1 MTPTQPHS
9 HRRGSLALAL
19 SAAVAGSIAW
29 QSIAVGQLV
38 PGTQIQTTIRPG
50 VWMQYSGGI
59 VGTAVGIYDSG
70 DPSDTFSR
78 ETSLALNIPP
88 TTPTPAQA
96 GFASTF
102 FNQGT
107 TAAQNI
113 RSGGWLGASLQGNEQ
128 NTPAIPAGWPDS
140 QVRAGDPAHLF
151 TSATTL
157 NRTSSVT
164 SNGIQPW
171 YLDYNSSFSESHT
184 GQSFVTAANPANNL
198 AVMVDPI
205 NATPLPFAYDNSN
218 GGGRM
223 LGGASNPLDSRS
235 SSITYLPQGNARVPS
250 LATIADPGFTYNV
263 ELIPMEFSSTL
274 VPNAAGVN
282 VVAGLGVQRQMVITV
297 TNAADVPNVRNI
309 TATAA
314 GLQPGYRP
322 INAAGDTVFASS
334 TVRNVQNAGIA
345 IGGNENANGFVLE
358 NGSVQVAVQ
367 DPMGANVPN
376 FNGGNPLNVI
386 LPSQAARP
394 FAVVSGTG
402 MAATPFLW
410 DTGAPNTSVP
420 MAVYNALPGGAGTR
434 TLPALT
440 IALVGGGN
448 LTLNNVPVLGTA
460 GTPLIGTNVTNEFGQ
475 VWNYAPV
482 GAGVDAANPNRG
494 ALTLTGP
501 VANNNAMSL
510 MGNGIVFVVN
520 SNTTGMVG
528 TGVNQQSTYGNIPQL
543 QNGNTAPVGGDNA
556 TGAAGTIYRTDLTG
570 SNASYIT
577 TGASG
582 LAPGEVMTGL
592 SLGKDLIGQRSQLFF
607 TVSSNSDGQGG
618 SAVQNQQLSLQ
629 AGASIYTVPLGQPKP
644 NDFTPQSNSLLFN
657 HELLGLGQTIGPN
670 AVGVQGNDQLR
681 DFKVNTQLA
690 LPAVSMSNLDAAIQQ
705 VNQPASAT
713 RPRSG
718 NEVLGTNF
726 DTYFAT
732 DQGGPTIYKDSKATI
747 FASGPN
753 DIGLEASDKINSLAV
768 LRPSVAAGIIGAANV
783 QRGTA
788 RFSTHLIENFD
799 TESHTFDPNIDGS
812 FDGIDAFHGG
822 QSDLALFTLAPG
834 SPSLTAYEASLA
846 TAGFGR
852 PTDMLSTADV
862 FITDFD
868 GTFSLYSTA
877 ESLGLLPTDVIQGLD
892 VVPEPSS
899 ILLLG
904 IGAASLA
911 CAWRKFRHDGDSARI
926 QFRWSDSSS

>member
-1 MTPTQPHS
+1 MTLIQFDF
-9 HRRGSLALAL
+9 RRLAPLALAAT
-19 SAAVAGSIAW
+19 AAILIGGHSTAL
-29 QSIAVGQLV
+29 GQLV
-38 PGTQIQTTIRPG
+38 PGTQIQTTIRPA

-88 TTPTPAQA
+88 TTPVPAQA

-113 RSGGWLGASLQGNEQ
+113 RSGGWLGATLQGNEQ
-128 NTPAIPAGWPDS
+128 NTPAIPAGWPDA

-151 TSATTL
+151 TTATTL
-157 NRTSSVT
+157 NRTNSVT

-184 GQSFVTAANPANNL
+184 GQSFIAAANPANDL

-235 SSITYLPQGNARVPS
+235 SSITYLPQGNARIPS

-282 VVAGLGVQRQMVITV
+282 VVAGLGVQRQMVVTV
-297 TNAADVPNVRNI
+297 TNAADVPNARNI
-309 TATAA
+309 TATSA

-334 TVRNVQNAGIA
+334 TVRNVQNANIA
-345 IGGNENANGFVLE
+345 IGGTENANGFVLE

-420 MAVYNALPGGAGTR
+420 MAVYNALPGGAGAR
-434 TLPALT
+434 ILPQLNL
-440 IALVGGGN
+440 ALVGGGN
-448 LTLNNVPVLGTA
+448 LMLNNVPVLGTA
-460 GTPLIGTNVTNEFGQ
+460 GTPLIGTNVINEFGQ

-494 ALTLTGP
+494 ALTLTSP
-501 VANNNAMSL
+501 VANNYAMSL
-510 MGNGIVFVVN
+510 MGNGIVFVVA

-528 TGVNQQSTYGNIPQL
+528 TGVNQQASFGNIPQL
-543 QNGNTAPVGGDNA
+543 QSGDAAAVGGDNV

-577 TGASG
+577 TGASA
-582 LAPGEVMTGL
+582 LAAGEVVTGL

-607 TVSSNSDGQGG
+607 TVSSSSNGQAG

-670 AVGVQGNDQLR
+670 AVGVQGSDQLR

-690 LPAVSMSNLDAAIQQ
+690 LPMVSMSNLDPAITQ

-713 RPRSG
+713 RPRVG
-718 NEVLGTNF
+718 AEILGTNF

-732 DQGGPTIYKDSKATI
+732 DQGGPTIYKDSKTTI

-753 DIGLEASDKINSLAV
+753 DIGLEATDKINSFAL
-768 LRPSVAAGIIGAANV
+768 LRPTVGPGIIGAANV
-783 QRGTA
+783 QRGTN
-788 RFSTHLIENFD
+788 RFSSHLIENAN
-799 TESHTFDPNIDGS
+799 TEFHTFDPNIDGS

-822 QSDLALFTLAPG
+822 NSDLALFTLAPD

-852 PTDMLSTADV
+852 ATDMLSPSDV

-868 GTFSLYSTA
+868 GTFSLYATA
-877 ESLGLLPTDVIQGLD
+877 ETLGLLPSDVIQGLD
-892 VVPEPSS
+892 VVPEPT
-899 ILLLG
+899 
-904 IGAASLA
+904 SLA
-911 CAWRKFRHDGDSARI
+911 LLSVGTVILSIGWRK
-926 QFRWSDSSS
+926 RWRKSRALVD